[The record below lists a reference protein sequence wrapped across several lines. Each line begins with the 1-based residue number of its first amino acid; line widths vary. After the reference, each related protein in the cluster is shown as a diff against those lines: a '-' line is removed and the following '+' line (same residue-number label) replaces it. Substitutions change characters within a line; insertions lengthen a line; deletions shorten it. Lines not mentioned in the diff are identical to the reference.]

1 MSRKIKVLAAYVGFI
16 AAGVI
21 LPDLAVK
28 AACYILL
35 FIFTL

>member
-1 MSRKIKVLAAYVGFI
+1 MTRKTKNLAACVGFI
-16 AAGVI
+16 VAGVI

-35 FIFTL
+35 FLFTL